1 MAYIGRDTD
10 KISNVEVLD
19 NITFDGSSSYT
30 LQKGGSNF
38 TPSSANTLLVSI
50 NGVVQAGNFTVS
62 GSTINFGVAIAGTST
77 CDFILHYG
85 IGLITAP
92 SDGTV
97 TSAKIGANAVTN
109 AKLNNDIISGATE
122 LASEPADTDEFLV
135 SDAGTIKRI
144 DYSLIKG
151 GGITE
156 ADQWR
161 VTASSSTSGT
171 VEINSN
177 WERVDSRGLGTL
189 GSGMTESSGIFT
201 FPSTGIYLVTINI
214 KSYQG
219 GGDQRYVHSYIL
231 TTTDNSS
238 YNRVAEG
245 SMWFTSAGDGG
256 NKYGSSTTN
265 VLFDVT
271 NTSTHKIKFRTNSE
285 ATITTEGDTDKNLT
299 FATFIRLGDT

>member
-50 NGVVQAGNFTVS
+50 DGVVQAGNFTVS
-62 GSTINFGVAIAGTST
+62 GSTIDFGTAVAGTST
-77 CDFILHYG
+77 CNFILHYG
-85 IGLITAP
+85 VGLITAP

-122 LASEPADTDEFLV
+122 LATEPADTDEFLV

-151 GGITE
+151 GGITV

-161 VTASSSTSGT
+161 LASDYTFTGSGDLD
-171 VEINSN
+171 SN
-177 WERVDSRGLGTL
+177 LEQVDGNGQGTL
-189 GSGMTESSGIFT
+189 GTAMSESSGIFT
-201 FPSTGIYLVTINI
+201 FPSTGIWLVKFNATKFLN
-214 KSYQG
+214 
-219 GGDQRYVHSYIL
+219 GDRRSSYIKIL
-231 TTTDNSS
+231 NTTDNST
-238 YNRVAEG
+238 YTTRAEAITHIKQSESNTTYIQG
-245 SMWFTSAGDGG
+245 QTETLLDITDTSNHKVKFNVFTSATTR
-256 NKYGSSTTN
+256 GSTN
-265 VLFDVT
+265 D
-271 NTSTHKIKFRTNSE
+271 NRT
-285 ATITTEGDTDKNLT
+285 
-299 FATFIRLGDT
+299 FFTFIRLGDT